1 MSRTGKIARLP
12 LQVREQI
19 NTRIQNGGKGQDIV
33 AWLNS
38 LKEVKAALSK
48 HFDNPTINAGNF
60 SEWKLGGY
68 RDWEAQQFAVAES
81 RRIVEEGKELGEA
94 GQGALADKLGTWVVG
109 QYIMATR
116 KMREKLE
123 DGDDAG
129 AWKLLRELCHDL
141 VALRRGDHGAEWIRL
156 ERQRLK
162 LQKQKQESSRENLKE
177 EIRKENPPPE
187 ALSDE
192 EQEAEWRRI
201 FGMRPETHSK
211 YQSRNHFQ
219 PETPETEPPAEATE
233 SEPSVPSVPSIPS
246 PEPPQK
252 PASCSGSLSWPNK
265 ATPKAPTA
273 WECVT
278 GTATAHRG
286 TCSRPATGWKRPRP
300 WASAAPSWNCG
311 HCSPAGTRK
320 PGPLSTNRIE
330 LL

>member
-12 LQVREQI
+12 LHIREQI

-123 DGDDAG
+123 AGDDAG
-129 AWKLLRELCHDL
+129 AWKLLRELCHDV

-187 ALSDE
+187 AMSDE

-233 SEPSVPSVPSIPS
+233 S
-246 PEPPQK
+246 
-252 PASCSGSLSWPNK
+252 
-265 ATPKAPTA
+265 
-273 WECVT
+273 
-278 GTATAHRG
+278 
-286 TCSRPATGWKRPRP
+286 
-300 WASAAPSWNCG
+300 
-311 HCSPAGTRK
+311 
-320 PGPLSTNRIE
+320 
-330 LL
+330 